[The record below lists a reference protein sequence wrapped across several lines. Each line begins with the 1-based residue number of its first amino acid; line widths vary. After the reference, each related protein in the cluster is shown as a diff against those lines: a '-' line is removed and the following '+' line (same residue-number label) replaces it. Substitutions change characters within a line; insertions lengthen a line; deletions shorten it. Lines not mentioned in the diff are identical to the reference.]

1 MNNRTFDEAL
11 RRRLEKEEFE
21 VNPAVEE
28 KIRQTM
34 RSPVMRRG
42 TRRVAR
48 RSLRLAPVFAALM
61 VTATVALTLAQPPK
75 DATNGQTSPVD
86 QPVIVA
92 TTGVE
97 NTNAAFDS
105 APRVHIG
112 VRYAGRKAEF
122 TAEIVN
128 NTQSTWVLQW
138 RTSVEHHELNGWT
151 QAREPEQL
159 LWLEPGSSCTDKAVW
174 LAFESAPQTLAC
186 GWQYT
191 GYRVDG
197 GMLFWIDGYRQLGE
211 EGYAEQQMLLE
222 EAFDAESLLISAG
235 EWENGEAGAVELVLP
250 ERYQRQHPGE
260 TALQYYRGM
269 GALNEDSAKECNGS
283 GFDDYERA
291 VRPDMESEPLAEGK
305 AECYTPRLMTAEI
318 GSDYLYFV
326 IDSVFESEAA
336 FRKAKEGYPR
346 TFYTVYVNGKQDML
360 SAEKAEKL
368 GVTVQMAADA
378 SGYEWQDGSGA
389 WHVTRCVASY
399 PVDEIHRG
407 DMITLKAVY
416 GEAGQTKAVEE
427 EPVTY
432 IVP

>member
-42 TRRVAR
+42 TPAGCKAEP
-48 RSLRLAPVFAALM
+48 SGLPPVFAALM

-138 RTSVEHHELNGWT
+138 RTECG
-151 QAREPEQL
+151 
-159 LWLEPGSSCTDKAVW
+159 
-174 LAFESAPQTLAC
+174 AP
-186 GWQYT
+186 
-191 GYRVDG
+191 
-197 GMLFWIDGYRQLGE
+197 
-211 EGYAEQQMLLE
+211 
-222 EAFDAESLLISAG
+222 
-235 EWENGEAGAVELVLP
+235 
-250 ERYQRQHPGE
+250 
-260 TALQYYRGM
+260 
-269 GALNEDSAKECNGS
+269 
-283 GFDDYERA
+283 
-291 VRPDMESEPLAEGK
+291 
-305 AECYTPRLMTAEI
+305 
-318 GSDYLYFV
+318 
-326 IDSVFESEAA
+326 
-336 FRKAKEGYPR
+336 
-346 TFYTVYVNGKQDML
+346 
-360 SAEKAEKL
+360 
-368 GVTVQMAADA
+368 
-378 SGYEWQDGSGA
+378 
-389 WHVTRCVASY
+389 
-399 PVDEIHRG
+399 
-407 DMITLKAVY
+407 
-416 GEAGQTKAVEE
+416 
-427 EPVTY
+427 
-432 IVP
+432 